1 VDRNFDRDHSRGGD
15 RGADLDQPSDAAGG
29 DVMSGEELR
38 RGLEITSSTRVYTSY
53 TFHFVAE

>member
-1 VDRNFDRDHSRGGD
+1 
-15 RGADLDQPSDAAGG
+15 
-29 DVMSGEELR
+29 MSGEELR